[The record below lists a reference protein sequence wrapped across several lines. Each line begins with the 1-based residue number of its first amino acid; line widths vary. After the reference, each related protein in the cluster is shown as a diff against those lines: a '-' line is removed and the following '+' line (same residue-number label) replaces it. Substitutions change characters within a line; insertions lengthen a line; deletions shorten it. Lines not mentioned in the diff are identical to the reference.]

1 MKRDSYWDSLKF
13 ILIFLVVLAH
23 SIASYKPSCGINQ
36 PLYNFLCTFLMPV
49 FIFVSGMF
57 SQLKDKSRYKLG
69 TLRILET
76 YIVFQ
81 LIRAIIPMLISG
93 SITFK
98 SIAAI
103 IVLPKY
109 TLWYLLS
116 LFYMRLIVYCIPE
129 KILREKSTRIILIS
143 FLISLLG
150 GFIPIDSYF
159 SIQETMTF
167 LPFFFMGY
175 YAKNI
180 QVKQYIAKIS
190 PLLAIGVLIS
200 AFLIMF
206 FLFNYNLNSILLGH
220 NSYWFNVE
228 FSPLI
233 LCFSRFVFLLSAIVI
248 GSMVMRLVLAS
259 PLFPQWGRITLF
271 IYIYHSFLIQ
281 AFRFVIRHGYLP
293 QTEWICIAMSVILII
308 GLICVSKIRIFII
321 LLNPVSY
328 IQDRVRKSR
337 NEVE

>member
-13 ILIFLVVLAH
+13 VLIFIVVLVH
-23 SIASYKPSCGINQ
+23 CVGSYKPVGGVNQ
-36 PLYNFLCTFLMPV
+36 ALYNFLITFVMPS

-57 SQLKDKSRYKLG
+57 SQINDKSKYKLG
-69 TLRILET
+69 ILRLLET

-81 LIRAIIPMLISG
+81 LIRAIIILISG
-93 SITFK
+93 NITLK

-103 IVLPKY
+103 IVYPKY

-116 LFYMRLIVYCIPE
+116 LIYMRLMVYFIPE

-150 GFIPIDSYF
+150 GFIPIDSHF
-159 SIQETMTF
+159 SIQETICF

-180 QVKQYIAKIS
+180 QVKQYIAKI
-190 PLLAIGVLIS
+190 PPILAFGVLIS
-200 AFLIMF
+200 AFLIIF
-206 FLFNYNLNSILLGH
+206 FIFNYNLNFILLGH
-220 NSYWFNVE
+220 KSYWSNVE

-233 LCFSRFVFLLSAIVI
+233 LCLSRFVFLLSAIVM
-248 GSMVMRLVLAS
+248 GSMVMRLVLTS

-281 AFRFVIRHGYLP
+281 AFRFFIRHGYLP
-293 QTEWICIAMSVILII
+293 QTEWICIAMSVIIII
-308 GLICVSKIRIFII
+308 GLICVSKIRIFNI